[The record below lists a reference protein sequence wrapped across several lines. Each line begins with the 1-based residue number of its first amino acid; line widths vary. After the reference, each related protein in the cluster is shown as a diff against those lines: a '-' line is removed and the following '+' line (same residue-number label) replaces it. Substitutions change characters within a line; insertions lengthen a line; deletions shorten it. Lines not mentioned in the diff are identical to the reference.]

1 MLTLNSKTGSVN
13 IVIKFFDNFIYDI
26 LITYTLFLTH
36 PITTFCSSVIQLTIQ
51 DKAMDSNVHIL
62 LRLAI
67 CFLGVS
73 FIYLFNVIK
82 LKNIIIQELV
92 SYIISLII
100 ILLFVYCLDFF
111 VEIGEKPPYPVFAIN
126 YTGVYIVITVF
137 MYFNKKKKLKDN

>member
-1 MLTLNSKTGSVN
+1 MKEK
-13 IVIKFFDNFIYDI
+13 IMKYFIWVCV
-26 LITYTLFLTH
+26 LFA
-36 PITTFCSSVIQLTIQ
+36 ITTFCSSVIQLTIQ

-73 FIYLFNVIK
+73 FIYLFKVIK
-82 LKNIIIQELV
+82 LKNKIIQELV

-111 VEIGEKPPYPVFAIN
+111 VEIGEKPPYPVFAMN